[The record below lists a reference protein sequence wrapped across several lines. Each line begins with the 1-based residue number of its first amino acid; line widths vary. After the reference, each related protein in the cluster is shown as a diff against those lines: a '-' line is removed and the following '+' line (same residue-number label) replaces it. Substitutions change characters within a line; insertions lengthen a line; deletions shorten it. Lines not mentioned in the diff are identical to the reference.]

1 MPSMD
6 PEPTVRPP
14 APWPRFTRPADR
26 GVSRASRPHDPSP
39 HDPWP
44 RWGWFPREQRTWTF
58 APGPALVADPVPA
71 QAAPSA
77 PAPPE
82 AVAPPFEQP
91 AAPAPDVEDPEA
103 SVDYLP
109 VARPVT
115 MALVPAGLGD
125 VTLAEVARAARRAAP
140 AAAVLG
146 VAAVAAMAFFRRR

>member
-6 PEPTVRPP
+6 LEPAARPP
-14 APWPRFTRPADR
+14 APWPRFTRTVEA
-26 GVSRASRPHDPSP
+26 RASRAAEPSP

-58 APGPALVADPVPA
+58 APGPALVA
-71 QAAPSA
+71 A
-77 PAPPE
+77 PAP
-82 AVAPPFEQP
+82 AAPPSPAPDPIEATRDEQP
-91 AAPAPDVEDPEA
+91 AARTSEPEPPPEA
-103 SVDYLP
+103 VDYLP

-140 AAAVLG
+140 AAAAIG
-146 VAAVAAMAFFRRR
+146 VAAVAVMAFFRRR